1 MAPRFYEGLNMISRG
16 ASLLTTSLLAAILLA
31 GCKDKQAPAAP
42 PQPTRP
48 IVQQKAEPAVTR
60 EQAMASLLALPEV
73 KAWSKEIEQRSRGK
87 AHGAVI
93 EDDPTPR
100 VINGTRYWQL
110 SFVENR
116 ADKVNRRESFLV
128 AHTGKQILVE
138 DTTNDSVISL
148 DEWRRGI
155 RRVETKSAD

>member
-1 MAPRFYEGLNMISRG
+1 MIPRG
-16 ASLLTTSLLAAILLA
+16 ATLLSTSLLAAVLLA
-31 GCKDKQAPAAP
+31 GCKDKQAPVAP
-42 PQPTRP
+42 PQPAKP
-48 IVQQKAEPAVTR
+48 IVQQKAEQAVTR
-60 EQAMASLLALPEV
+60 EQAMALLLALPEV
-73 KAWSKEIEQRSRGK
+73 KAWSDEIEKRSRGK
-87 AHGAVI
+87 AHGAII

-100 VINGTRYWQL
+100 VINGAQYWQL

-128 AHTGKQILVE
+128 ARTGKQILVE
-138 DTTNDSVISL
+138 DTVNDTVVSL